1 MAKEK
6 RLFGNL
12 SHLCTHFAPFPE
24 INAPVSNISKLA
36 FLKCIILKTERF
48 KTYCQRFGVCFTNY
62 QERRSFS
69 WPLVHYDVLVE
80 VEELWKEL
88 TDNVLQ
94 PETKSVQACWDA
106 PIYETQFKT
115 LLKKQTVPSEQAR
128 LRAFASHQ
136 SSDWLNCLPIPAKWF
151 KIR

>member
-1 MAKEK
+1 MEC
-6 RLFGNL
+6 NL
-12 SHLCTHFAPFPE
+12 
-24 INAPVSNISKLA
+24 PVSQGGLGVRKASDIAVPA
-36 FLKCIILKTERF
+36 FLSSAHVSAMGMESLLPKPMNDDI
-48 KTYCQRFGVCFTNY
+48 
-62 QERRSFS
+62 
-69 WPLVHYDVLVE
+69 HYGVLVE

-128 LRAFASHQ
+128 LRAFASHHH
-136 SSDWLNCLPIPAKWF
+136 SSDWLNCLPIPAKWS

>member
-1 MAKEK
+1 MECREVLPIDRSGQIYGCLQSAMQC
-6 RLFGNL
+6 NL
-12 SHLCTHFAPFPE
+12 
-24 INAPVSNISKLA
+24 PVSQGGL
-36 FLKCIILKTERF
+36 
-48 KTYCQRFGVCFTNY
+48 GV
-62 QERRSFS
+62 RKADDI
-69 WPLVHYDVLVE
+69 HYGVL

-115 LLKKQTVPSEQAR
+115 PLKKQTVPSEQAR
-128 LRAFASHQ
+128 LRAVASHQ